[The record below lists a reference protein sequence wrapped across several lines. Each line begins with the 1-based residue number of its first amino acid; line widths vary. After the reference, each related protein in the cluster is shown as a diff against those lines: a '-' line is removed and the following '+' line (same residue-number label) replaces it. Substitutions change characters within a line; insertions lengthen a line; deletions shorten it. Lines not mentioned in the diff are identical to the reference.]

1 VPELFDEGFKDDPW
15 TRYAELRAR
24 SPVHLDPRGFYVLTR
39 HADCLEVL
47 RSKAASADAGRV
59 APDAVPEGLIYHQ
72 PERNP
77 VADDMAR
84 AIEDNRPFI
93 FRDPPEHTKMRGLVQ
108 KAFTPRMVEG
118 LRPRIA
124 AIVETLLDRACAR
137 GHIDVVADLAYPL
150 PIQVI
155 CEMLGI
161 PEGDRDRFSEWSR
174 VLSRS
179 LDPEFLQPKDATEER
194 IAAVGAFGAY
204 FLPLLEERRRA
215 PGDDLL
221 SALAVAEEDGEPLT
235 DGQMMMTA
243 ILLLV
248 AGHETTVNLISGGV
262 LALLSNPGEQARW
275 RADPSLT
282 PGAVE
287 ELLRFVSPVQMT
299 GRVLTEDMELS
310 GTRVPAGRYVLAMLA
325 SANRD
330 PAVFTDPDT
339 LVLDRVDNR
348 HLGFGFGIHHCL
360 GAPLARLET
369 AVTLERLLA
378 RTRSLELTGSSV
390 RYRDQVILR
399 GLVELP
405 VRLRAA

>member
-1 VPELFDEGFKDDPW
+1 
-15 TRYAELRAR
+15 
-24 SPVHLDPRGFYVLTR
+24 
-39 HADCLEVL
+39 
-47 RSKAASADAGRV
+47 
-59 APDAVPEGLIYHQ
+59 
-72 PERNP
+72 
-77 VADDMAR
+77 
-84 AIEDNRPFI
+84 
-93 FRDPPEHTKMRGLVQ
+93 
-108 KAFTPRMVEG
+108 
-118 LRPRIA
+118 
-124 AIVETLLDRACAR
+124 
-137 GHIDVVADLAYPL
+137 
-150 PIQVI
+150 
-155 CEMLGI
+155 
-161 PEGDRDRFSEWSR
+161 
-174 VLSRS
+174 
-179 LDPEFLQPKDATEER
+179 
-194 IAAVGAFGAY
+194 
-204 FLPLLEERRRA
+204 
-215 PGDDLL
+215 
-221 SALAVAEEDGEPLT
+221 
-235 DGQMMMTA
+235 
-243 ILLLV
+243 V